1 MMYKRIVGL
10 VLINTGIVCR
20 TRNFQPDYLY
30 TDEFID
36 SKYFDEM
43 ICIDVS
49 QERSKKSHQL
59 FLLGIEKIMNHSQLP
74 LAIGG
79 GIKSLEDIRKYRE
92 FGADRYVINQT
103 EHNND
108 AFTADAIKEF
118 GQSTIISSI
127 NHWGEFTYSSGVIS
141 KKPLQQ
147 RVSEILNIMGSELL
161 LNSVEKDGTLL
172 GLDNAN
178 IENIASFFDTPL
190 VVSGGAGRWSHVHDT
205 LQIKNVE
212 AVCTSNIYHLTTKTI
227 STWRNEVREK
237 GGNVRTV

>member
-1 MMYKRIVGL
+1 MYKRIVGL
-10 VLINTGIVCR
+10 VLMDSGIVCR

-36 SKYFDEM
+36 SKYFDEI

-49 QERSKKSHQL
+49 QKRSCESHKL

-79 GIKSLEDIRKYRE
+79 GIKSLEDIRTYRK

-103 EHNND
+103 ES
-108 AFTADAIKEF
+108 TADALIKEAIKEF
-118 GQSTIISSI
+118 GQSSIISSI
-127 NHWGEFTYSSGVIS
+127 DHWGEFIYSAGIKS
-141 KKPLQQ
+141 KKSLQQ
-147 RVSEILNIMGSELL
+147 RVSEIFKNRGSELL
-161 LNSVEKDGTLL
+161 LNSVERDGTLL
-172 GLDNAN
+172 GIDKT
-178 IENIASFFDTPL
+178 IASTITNFYDVPL
-190 VVSGGAGRWSHVHDT
+190 VISGGVGRWSHVYET
-205 LQIKNVE
+205 LKISNVE

-227 STWRNEVREK
+227 STWRNEIKAK